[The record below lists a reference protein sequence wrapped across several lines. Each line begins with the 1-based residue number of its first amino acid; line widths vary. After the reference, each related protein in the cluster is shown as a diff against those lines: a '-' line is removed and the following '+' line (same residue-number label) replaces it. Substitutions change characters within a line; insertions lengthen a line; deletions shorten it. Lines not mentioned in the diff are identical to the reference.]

1 MNGDIPSV
9 PIITLA
15 GVSSLT
21 NGINFL
27 FLNLIYYTNDYF
39 AGLITC
45 THTHTLE

>member
-21 NGINFL
+21 NGTQHFSCYGIWGTGIAYKYSNFRV
-27 FLNLIYYTNDYF
+27 IH
-39 AGLITC
+39 IM
-45 THTHTLE
+45 

>member
-21 NGINFL
+21 NGISVFVAAAE
-27 FLNLIYYTNDYF
+27 YK
-39 AGLITC
+39 
-45 THTHTLE
+45 

>member
-21 NGINFL
+21 NGNL
-27 FLNLIYYTNDYF
+27 LLLNLIH
-39 AGLITC
+39 ITIF
-45 THTHTLE
+45 LFKNVPSVL

>member
-21 NGINFL
+21 NGISTLKCGLLLIIFL
-27 FLNLIYYTNDYF
+27 QL
-39 AGLITC
+39 
-45 THTHTLE
+45 